1 MSVVCKNCNHSFS
14 KNYKYCPYCGQAATM
29 QRLNFHQ
36 VIHDIMHAFIHGDKG
51 VFLLFKELSYMPGRV
66 ARLYVEGKRKK
77 YFNPFSFLVLMVAIA
92 LFFILKFESFTIPHK
107 NLNSDK
113 LEILHFVFKYFNVFI
128 FIMCPVN
135 AFLIWLFFRKYNLN
149 FIENLVLAAYMSGQ
163 TMFFYCIILIP
174 LILFTSIM
182 VAIGTITGILLACW
196 SVMAIMQFYE
206 TKSFRNIIKA
216 IFIIIIS
223 QTLSQGLTYFSFDIY
238 KKLIY

>member
-1 MSVVCKNCNHSFS
+1 M
-14 KNYKYCPYCGQAATM
+14 
-29 QRLNFHQ
+29 
-36 VIHDIMHAFIHGDKG
+36 
-51 VFLLFKELSYMPGRV
+51 
-66 ARLYVEGKRKK
+66 
-77 YFNPFSFLVLMVAIA
+77 
-92 LFFILKFESFTIPHK
+92 
-107 NLNSDK
+107 
-113 LEILHFVFKYFNVFI
+113 
-128 FIMCPVN
+128 
-135 AFLIWLFFRKYNLN
+135 N

-174 LILFTSIM
+174 LILFTSVM

-223 QTLSQGLTYFSFDIY
+223 QTLSQGLIYFSFDIY